1 MLSCRADVFAST
13 WCIYGMKSIWATGIT
28 SQKCCKMA
36 KKYRFALFYLYVVT
50 AIVIRLFSNLSILEG
65 GMKGIGALQ

>member
-1 MLSCRADVFAST
+1 
-13 WCIYGMKSIWATGIT
+13 
-28 SQKCCKMA
+28 MA